1 MTFRDHRI
9 KGHIIVK
16 LSHVYFIV
24 LGSYVRK
31 LHIRILLELILAT
44 HLMTF
49 RDHSYRMRILSY
61 WGLVF
66 VTRIL
71 HRILVRTGA

>member
-1 MTFRDHRI
+1 MILATHLMILATNSMTFQDHRI

-16 LSHVYFIV
+16 LSHVYFIT
-24 LGSYVRK
+24 LGSYVRE

-49 RDHSYRMRILSY
+49 RDRSIKGHRLS
-61 WGLVF
+61 
-66 VTRIL
+66 
-71 HRILVRTGA
+71 